1 MSLARAW
8 TQATQSRDE
17 HTNHESTYVFL
28 KSHDVFDSKQRQNMK
43 IYLSLA
49 HELKIRV
56 TITSCKR
63 MWRSVTNNNF
73 MWKVNWS
80 TWHKH
85 GAKKKTLSPSWPP
98 EHRAAS
104 CWSIHLSHFVTE
116 LKIYHLYIL
125 KITHNYF
132 GSAGF
137 KCSSMQNACHIWT
150 QLMTLLFVSFHSSVD
165 RSIHLLHS
173 VTKPKIYHLFYSWL
187 LTITLLSAQWP

>member
-1 MSLARAW
+1 MNPPYFS
-8 TQATQSRDE
+8 
-17 HTNHESTYVFL
+17 L
-28 KSHDVFDSKQRQNMK
+28 KSHDIFDSKQRQNMK

-56 TITSCKR
+56 TVTSCKR

-85 GAKKKTLSPSWPP
+85 GAKKKIWVLHDLQNT
-98 EHRAAS
+98 EQR
-104 CWSIHLSHFVTE
+104 HFVTE

-125 KITHNYF
+125 IITHNYF

-187 LTITLLSAQWP
+187 LTITLLSAQRP